1 MGRLLVWIFYLE
13 IVNVLLTGFRQ
24 WVSQC
29 NDLVRGLILVV
40 IRSAEPSWL
49 HLRLEKGGIG
59 TYPWYCIQLTH
70 ERVELW
76 VEAGGRK
83 SW

>member
-1 MGRLLVWIFYLE
+1 
-13 IVNVLLTGFRQ
+13 
-24 WVSQC
+24 
-29 NDLVRGLILVV
+29 VV

-76 VEAGGRK
+76 VEAGGHK